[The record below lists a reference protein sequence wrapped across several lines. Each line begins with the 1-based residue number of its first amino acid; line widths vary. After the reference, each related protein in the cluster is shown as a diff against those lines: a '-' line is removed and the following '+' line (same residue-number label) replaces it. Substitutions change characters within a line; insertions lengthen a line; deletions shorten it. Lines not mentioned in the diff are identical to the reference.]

1 MDEIKQLKDMIKG
14 TNAFMYLFL
23 ATKVYGGLAKWMFG
37 LIGIVMYISLIIEAV
52 REARKD
58 FTPED
63 WEIKED

>member
-1 MDEIKQLKDMIKG
+1 
-14 TNAFMYLFL
+14 
-23 ATKVYGGLAKWMFG
+23 MFG